1 MCSPSAGG
9 RDGSG
14 VTPRR
19 TQVPI
24 RRPLVKNQ
32 PTTVFF
38 KGTFEFVGTEA
49 DMF

>member
-9 RDGSG
+9 GDSGG

-24 RRPLVKNQ
+24 RRPLFKDQ
-32 PTTVFF
+32 PTTVCF
-38 KGTFEFVGTEA
+38 KDTFEFAGTKA